1 MLTHL
6 QDLGI
11 RLGDFTLPALSK
23 RETDNALAILGAFYG
38 NLDSSADG
46 AFDPALLVPR
56 GDEAAIR
63 AALERDAPQL
73 AASARALRKTL
84 EGDYSAVLVRRMQ
97 LDHLPPAQRSFI
109 LFGLSLCMGT
119 PTPTDQILRRIVWD
133 VKASAARMQAG
144 DVSTFSEH
152 AYEAGLHTDTQY
164 FDHPERYVLLY
175 FVRGADCGGGISR
188 LRDVTCIRRQ
198 LARSERGRWA
208 LEFLSQQRLPFRIPA
223 TFTGTG
229 RRDAV
234 ELTYATVFSDTP
246 AIRFRVDTLE
256 AGLAARPEYAT
267 PQVREALAILY
278 AELERPE
285 FVYEELLGADSVLLI
300 NNHEVLHGRT
310 EFADMQRHAVRIR
323 IADTLAPLA
332 VRQRE
337 ELETACA
344 A

>member
-6 QDLGI
+6 QDLGT
-11 RLGDFTLPALSK
+11 RLGDFALPALST
-23 RETDNALAILGAFYG
+23 RETNHALTILAAFYG
-38 NLDSSADG
+38 GL
-46 AFDPALLVPR
+46 DPALLVPR

-63 AALERDAPQL
+63 AALEREAPQL
-73 AASARALRKTL
+73 AASARALRRAL
-84 EGDYSAVLVRRMQ
+84 ESDYSAVLVRRMQ
-97 LDHLPPAQRSFI
+97 LDHLAPPQRSFI
-109 LFGLSLCMGT
+109 LFAMSLCMGT
-119 PTPTDQILRRIVWD
+119 PTPTDQVHKRIVWD

-152 AYEAGLHTDTQY
+152 AYEASLHTDTQY
-164 FDHPERYVLLY
+164 YAQPERYVLLY
-175 FVRGADCGGGISR
+175 FVRGAGCGGGISR
-188 LRDVTCIRRQ
+188 LRDVSCIRRQ

-208 LEFLSQQRLPFRIPA
+208 LDFLSRQQLPFRIPA

-234 ELTYATVFSDTP
+234 ELTFATVFSDTP

-256 AGLAARPEYAT
+256 AGLAARPDYAT

-278 AELERPE
+278 AELERGE
-285 FVYEELLGADSVLLI
+285 FVYEELLGADSVLLV
-300 NNHEVLHGRT
+300 NNHEALHGRT
-310 EFADMQRHAVRIR
+310 EFSDLDRHALRIR

-332 VRQRE
+332 VARTALPDE
-337 ELETACA
+337 ACA

>member
-6 QDLGI
+6 QDLGA
-11 RLGDFTLPALSK
+11 RLGDFAMPELSM
-23 RETDNALAILGAFYG
+23 RETDNALTILSAFYG
-38 NLDSSADG
+38 GS
-46 AFDPALLVPR
+46 DPALLVPR
-56 GDEAAIR
+56 SDEAAIR

-73 AASARALRKTL
+73 AANARALRKAL
-84 EGDYSAVLVRRMQ
+84 ESDYSAILIRRMR
-97 LDHLPPAQRSFI
+97 LEHLAPEQRAFI

-119 PTPTDQILRRIVWD
+119 PTPTDQVQKRIVWD

-152 AYEAGLHTDTQY
+152 AYEAELHTDTQY
-164 FDHPERYVLLY
+164 YAHPERYVLLY
-175 FVRGADCGGGISR
+175 FVHSAACGGGVSR
-188 LRDVTCIRRQ
+188 LRDVSCIRRQ

-208 LEFLSQQRLPFRIPA
+208 LEFLSRQQLPFRIPA
-223 TFTGTG
+223 TFTGNG

-234 ELTYATVFSDTP
+234 ELTYATIFSDTP
-246 AIRFRVDTLE
+246 AIRFRIDTLE

-267 PQVREALAILY
+267 PDVRSALAILY

-285 FVYEELLGADSVLLI
+285 FVYEELLGEDSVLMV

-310 EFADMQRHAVRIR
+310 QFTDMARHALRIR
-323 IADTLAPLA
+323 IADTLAPLPVA
-332 VRQRE
+332 RPALTDE
-337 ELETACA
+337 ACA